1 MLIQLWLKQ
10 DLSKNYFLFHIFQ
23 NIERIIGENLFFKFL
38 KKETV

>member
-10 DLSKNYFLFHIFQ
+10 DLSKNYFLFYIFQ